1 MDLYT
6 ECLSQ
11 DGLAS
16 YAAGECGMKQD
27 PVRYVITLL
36 TSSLFSGS
44 SHRYEPA
51 RWADDTRD
59 LALASWDGDE
69 STDNEHMEVGRRDG
83 IWTAAIGVQ
92 VGAFQNN
99 ERTACGR
106 KRTALAIGCGNAK
119 GSAI

>member
-36 TSSLFSGS
+36 TSSLFSLV
-44 SHRYEPA
+44 E
-51 RWADDTRD
+51 
-59 LALASWDGDE
+59 ALTG
-69 STDNEHMEVGRRDG
+69 TNLRDG
-83 IWTAAIGVQ
+83 LMIRETSPSLAGMGTRARTMSIWKWDEG
-92 VGAFQNN
+92 
-99 ERTACGR
+99 
-106 KRTALAIGCGNAK
+106 
-119 GSAI
+119 